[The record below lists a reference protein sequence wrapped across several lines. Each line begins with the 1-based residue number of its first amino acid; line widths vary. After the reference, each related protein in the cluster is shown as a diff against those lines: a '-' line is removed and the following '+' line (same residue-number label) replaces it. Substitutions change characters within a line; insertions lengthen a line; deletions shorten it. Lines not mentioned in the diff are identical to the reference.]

1 MKKIIMYFNE
11 KIISIAILVFSLSSF
26 SFSQWPGAGGKMPA
40 IGVVNGSVMDS
51 TSGLP
56 IEYASISLVNMRS
69 DEVVTGALSDKTGRF
84 NIREIP
90 LGRYR
95 AVVEFIG
102 YATKEISPINIF
114 PGERGSITHDLG
126 SIKLQISSINLAE
139 VEVLGESQFIQTID
153 KQIFTVGK
161 NLAASG
167 GSGEDVLNQVPT
179 VAVDIDGNITLR
191 GDANVTVL
199 IDGKKVGFDR
209 RSMVDNLQASMIEK
223 VEVITNP
230 SAKYDPDGVG
240 GIINLVLKRG
250 AFEGFNGSTSISAGE
265 YNKNNISGNLN
276 FRTDTWNV
284 FSSTSYRTGE
294 RYSDGLR
301 EFDRYWPVIQN
312 PDSLTHLY
320 QNTERTRNSDNI
332 SFRFGGDIYPTPT
345 SIVSYTSTFSKRDQ
359 DSQEIVKQTQ
369 PILNILDVQEIGLE
383 NDWDYSLSYENKF
396 DSKNKKLNA
405 DVSYGYGM
413 EDETEKDSLGNE
425 IKDHQNNKSIIA
437 SFDYEDKLGENFDL
451 EAGFKTTLK
460 ALDDDLFFD
469 DLDYNYN
476 YNEDIYALYTT
487 LGYEINDR
495 LGLKGGL
502 RFEQVETKAKVTG
515 DTTAATSSVTHF
527 VINQAVKE
535 GKFNNPYSHFYPSVF
550 LNYKLTEK
558 QQIQFGYSKRV
569 NRPGTRSL
577 NPFPRKMQ
585 DITHIRTGNPY
596 VKPEYSDV
604 MEINFSSNSR
614 KFNFNTGISYKHTT
628 DQIAWWDRDEIIYN
642 GRPYELL
649 TSGNAE
655 SAENLGGSVIINY
668 RPMPLASFMLT
679 TWWWRSETDGGQYEE
694 DMTGTSYGMYNRG
707 QLTLNIPTVA
717 RLELSVG
724 GRGTMKITSGT
735 IPANF
740 GADLGIEK
748 SFMNNQLSVT
758 LKVNDLF
765 DNRKFIIDTTQ
776 DYELYTQ
783 EMYAERK
790 RGRRTTSLNL
800 RYNFGK
806 QQKKK
811 WDRRNFGGRGGGGG
825 GMDMDY

>member
-1 MKKIIMYFNE
+1 MYFND
-11 KIISIAILVFSLSSF
+11 KTVSIGILVFSLSSF
-26 SFSQWPGAGGKMPA
+26 AFSQWPGAGGKMPA

-84 NIREIP
+84 NIREVP

-114 PGERGSITHDLG
+114 PGEGGGIKHDLG
-126 SIKLQISSINLAE
+126 SMKLQISSINLAE

-250 AFEGFNGSTSISAGE
+250 AFEGFNGNTSLSAGE

-294 RYSDGLR
+294 RISKGLR
-301 EFDRYWPVIQN
+301 EFDYLYFDPSDSVRY
-312 PDSLTHLY
+312 LY
-320 QNTERTRNSDNI
+320 QDTKRTRNSDNI
-332 SFRFGGDIYPTPT
+332 SFRFGGDLYPTPSST
-345 SIVSYTSTFSKRDQ
+345 ISYTSTFSKRDQ
-359 DSQEIVKQTQ
+359 DSQEIVETTR
-369 PILNILDVQEIGLE
+369 PVASILDVQENGLE
-383 NDWDYSLSYENKF
+383 NDWDHSLSYENKF
-396 DSKNKKLNA
+396 DSKDRKLKV
-405 DVSYGYGM
+405 DVSYGIG
-413 EDETEKDSLGNE
+413 EENETEENLGNE
-425 IKDHQNNKSIIA
+425 VKDHHDHKSIIA

-460 ALDDDLFFD
+460 TLDDDLLFQD
-469 DLDYNYN
+469 GTYDYLYD
-476 YNEDIYALYTT
+476 EDIYALYTT

-502 RFEQVETKAKVTG
+502 RFEQVETKATVTG
-515 DTTAATSSVTHF
+515 DIIAPTSITHF
-527 VINQAVKE
+527 IINRAVKE
-535 GKFNNPYSHFYPSVF
+535 GEFNEPYSHFYPSVF

-558 QQIQFGYSKRV
+558 EQIQFGYSKRV
-569 NRPGTRSL
+569 NRPWTRSL
-577 NPFPRKMQ
+577 NPFPREML
-585 DITHIRTGNPY
+585 DTTHIRTGNPY
-596 VKPEYSDV
+596 VKPEFSDV

-614 KFNFNTGISYKHTT
+614 KFNFNTGVSYKHTT
-628 DQIAWWDRDEIIYN
+628 DAIAWWNRDTIKYHNKIY
-642 GRPYELL
+642 EEL

-655 SAENLGGSVIINY
+655 SAKNLGGSVIINY

-679 TWWWRSETDGGQYEE
+679 TWWWRSETIGGQYEE
-694 DMTGTSYGMYNRG
+694 DMTGTSYGMHNRG

-735 IPANF
+735 IPANYA
-740 GADLGIEK
+740 ADLGIEK
-748 SFMNNQLSVT
+748 SFLNNRLSVT

-765 DNRKFIIDTTQ
+765 DNRKFIIDTRQ
-776 DYELYTQ
+776 DYELYIQ

-811 WDRRNFGGRGGGGG
+811 WDRRNFGRGNGGG

>member
-1 MKKIIMYFNE
+1 MKTKIKYYNGKVIPIGLLIF
-11 KIISIAILVFSLSSF
+11 LFSTVAYG
-26 SFSQWPGAGGKMPA
+26 QWSGTRGKMPA

-51 TSGLP
+51 TSGQPL
-56 IEYASISLVNMRS
+56 EYASISLVNMRS

-84 NIREIP
+84 NIREVP

-102 YATKEISPINIF
+102 YAEKEISPINIF
-114 PGERGSITHDLG
+114 PGEGGGIEQNLG
-126 SIKLQISSINLAE
+126 NIQLRISSVNLAQI
-139 VEVLGESQFIQTID
+139 EVLGESQFIQTID

-240 GIINLVLKRG
+240 GIINLILRRG
-250 AFEGFNGSTSISAGE
+250 AFEGFNGNTSLSAGE

-276 FRTDTWNV
+276 YRTDTWNV

-294 RYSDGLR
+294 RYSKGLR
-301 EFDRYWPVIQN
+301 QFDYLYFDPSDSIRYLHQVTKRI
-312 PDSLTHLY
+312 
-320 QNTERTRNSDNI
+320 RNSNNI
-332 SFRFGGDIYPTPT
+332 SFRFGGDLYPTPT
-345 SIVSYTSTFSKRDQ
+345 TTISYTSTFSKRDQ
-359 DSQEIVKQTQ
+359 DSQEIVKTTR
-369 PILNILDVQEIGLE
+369 PVESILDVIENGLE
-383 NDWDYSLSYENKF
+383 NDWDHSLSYENKF
-396 DSKNKKLNA
+396 NSKDRKLNA
-405 DVSYGYGM
+405 DISYGIGK
-413 EDETEKDSLGNE
+413 ENETEKNLGNE
-425 IKDHQNNKSIIA
+425 VEDHHDHKSIIA
-437 SFDYEDKLGENFDL
+437 SFDYEDKLGESFDL

-460 ALDDDLFFD
+460 TLDDDLFFQD
-469 DLDYNYN
+469 GTYAY
-476 YNEDIYALYTT
+476 IYDEEIKALYTT

-502 RFEQVETKAKVTG
+502 RFEQVETKAKVAG
-515 DTTAATSSVTHF
+515 DTTDATSITHF
-527 VINQAVKE
+527 LINQAVKKDE
-535 GKFNNPYSHFYPSVF
+535 IDEPYSHFYPSVF
-550 LNYKLTEK
+550 LNFKLTEK
-558 QQIQFGYSKRV
+558 EQIQFGYSKRV
-569 NRPGTRSL
+569 NRPRTRSL
-577 NPFPRKMQ
+577 NPFPREML
-585 DITHIRTGNPY
+585 DTTHIRTGNPY

-628 DQIAWWDRDEIIYN
+628 DAIAWWDRDEIIYN
-642 GRPYELL
+642 GVSYELL

-655 SAENLGGSVIINY
+655 SAKNLGGSVIINY

-679 TWWWRSETDGGQYEE
+679 TWWWRSETEGGQYED

-707 QLTLNIPTVA
+707 QFTLNIPTVA

-735 IPANF
+735 IPANY
-740 GADLGIEK
+740 GADLGLEK
-748 SFMNNQLSVT
+748 SFMENRLSVT

-765 DNRKFIIDTTQ
+765 NNRKFIINTEQ
-776 DYELYTQ
+776 DYAEYTQ
-783 EMYAERK
+783 VMYAERK
-790 RGRRTTSLNL
+790 RGRRTTSINF

-811 WDRRNFGGRGGGGG
+811 WDRRNFGRGNGGG

>member
-1 MKKIIMYFNE
+1 MKTKIKYYNSKVIPIGLLMFLF
-11 KIISIAILVFSLSSF
+11 STIAYG
-26 SFSQWPGAGGKMPA
+26 QWSGTRGKMPA

-51 TSGLP
+51 TSGQPL
-56 IEYASISLVNMRS
+56 EYASISLVNMRS

-84 NIREIP
+84 NIREVP

-102 YATKEISPINIF
+102 FATKEISPINIS
-114 PGERGSITHDLG
+114 PGEGGSIEHDLG
-126 SIKLQISSINLAE
+126 SIKLQISSVNLAE

-199 IDGKKVGFDR
+199 IDGKKTGGHR

-250 AFEGFNGSTSISAGE
+250 AFEGFNGSTSLSAGE

-276 FRTDTWNV
+276 YRTDTWNV

-301 EFDRYWPVIQN
+301 LFDKHWPNIQN
-312 PDSLTHLY
+312 PDSVTYLY
-320 QNTERTRNSDNI
+320 QNTERTRNSNNI
-332 SFRFGGDIYPTPT
+332 SFRFGGDLYPTPT
-345 SIVSYTSTFSKRDQ
+345 STISYTSTFGKRDQ
-359 DSQEIVKQTQ
+359 DSQEITKTTR
-369 PILNILDVQEIGLE
+369 PDPDILKVQENGLE
-383 NDWDYSLSYENKF
+383 NEWDHSLSYENKF
-396 DSKNKKLNA
+396 NSKDRKLKV
-405 DVSYGYGM
+405 DFSYGIGK
-413 EDETEKDSLGNE
+413 ENETENSGGGNE
-425 IKDHQNNKSIIA
+425 VLDHHDHTSSIG
-437 SFDYEDKLGENFDL
+437 SFDYEDKLGENFAL
-451 EAGFKTTLK
+451 EAGLKTTLK
-460 ALDDDLFFD
+460 TLDDDLFFQD
-469 DLDYNYN
+469 GTYAY
-476 YNEDIYALYTT
+476 IYDEEIKALYTT

-495 LGLKGGL
+495 LSLKGGL

-515 DTTAATSSVTHF
+515 DTTATTSITHF
-527 VINQAVKE
+527 VINNAVKSGE
-535 GKFNNPYSHFYPSVF
+535 FNNPYKHFYPSMF
-550 LNYKLTEK
+550 INYKLTEK
-558 QQIQFGYSKRV
+558 EQIQFGFSKRV
-569 NRPGTRSL
+569 NRPRTRSL
-577 NPFPRKMQ
+577 NPFPRDML
-585 DITHIRTGNPY
+585 DITRIRTGNPY

-604 MEINFSSNSR
+604 MEINFSSHSR
-614 KFNFNTGISYKHTT
+614 KFNFNTGVSYKHTT
-628 DQIAWWDRDEIIYN
+628 DAIAWWDRDEIEYDSTY
-642 GRPYELL
+642 YEVL

-655 SAENLGGSVIINY
+655 SAKKLGGSVIINY

-679 TWWWRSETDGGQYEE
+679 TWWWRSETTGGQYEE

-707 QLTLNIPTVA
+707 QFTLNIPTVA

-735 IPANF
+735 IPANY

-748 SFMNNQLSVT
+748 SFINNRLSVT

-765 DNRKFIIDTTQ
+765 DNRKFIIDTIQ
-776 DYELYTQ
+776 DYTDYTQ

>member
-1 MKKIIMYFNE
+1 MYSYE
-11 KIISIAILVFSLSSF
+11 KSVSIGILVFSLSSF
-26 SFSQWPGAGGKMPA
+26 AFSQWPGAGGKMPA

-250 AFEGFNGSTSISAGE
+250 AFEGFNGSTSLSAGE

-276 FRTDTWNV
+276 FRTDNWNV
-284 FSSTSYRTGE
+284 FGSTSYRMGE
-294 RYSDGLR
+294 RYSEGLR
-301 EFDRYWPVIQN
+301 EFDYLYFN
-312 PDSLTHLY
+312 PIDSVRSLY
-320 QNTERTRNSDNI
+320 QNTEDIKNSNNI
-332 SFRFGGDIYPTPT
+332 SFRFGGDLYPTSSST
-345 SIVSYTSTFSKRDQ
+345 ISYTSTFSNRDK
-359 DSQEIVKQTQ
+359 DNQEIIQTTR
-369 PILNILDVQEIGLE
+369 PVTSILDVKENGLE
-383 NDWDYSLSYENKF
+383 NGWDHSLSYENKF
-396 DSKNKKLNA
+396 NSKERKLNA
-405 DVSYGYGM
+405 DISYGIEE
-413 EDETEKDSLGNE
+413 EDETEKNLGNIVE
-425 IKDHQNNKSIIA
+425 DHQNSKSIIA

-460 ALDDDLFFD
+460 TLEDDLFFQNGTY
-469 DLDYNYN
+469 DYLYD
-476 YNEDIYALYTT
+476 EDIYALYTT

-502 RFEQVETKAKVTG
+502 RFEQVETKANVIG
-515 DTTAATSSVTHF
+515 DTTATTSITHF
-527 VINQAVKE
+527 VINNAVKSGE
-535 GKFNNPYSHFYPSVF
+535 LNNPYSHFYPSVF
-550 LNYKLTEK
+550 LNYKLTER

-569 NRPGTRSL
+569 NRPWTGSL
-577 NPFPRKMQ
+577 NPFPREML
-585 DITHIRTGNPY
+585 DTARIRTGNPY

-614 KFNFNTGISYKHTT
+614 KFNFNTGVSYKHTT
-628 DQIAWWDRDEIIYN
+628 DAIAWWDRDEIIYN
-642 GRPYELL
+642 DEPYELL

-655 SAENLGGSVIINY
+655 SAKNLGGSIIINY
-668 RPMPLASFMLT
+668 RPMPLASLMLT
-679 TWWWRSETDGGQYEE
+679 TWWWRSETVGGE
-694 DMTGTSYGMYNRG
+694 DENEMTGTSYGMHNRG

-735 IPANF
+735 IPANY

-748 SFMNNQLSVT
+748 SFMNNRLSVT

-776 DYELYTQ
+776 DYDLYIQ

-811 WDRRNFGGRGGGGG
+811 WNRRNFGGRGGGGG

>member
-1 MKKIIMYFNE
+1 MYFND
-11 KIISIAILVFSLSSF
+11 KTVSIGILVFSLSSF
-26 SFSQWPGAGGKMPA
+26 AFSQWPGAGGKMPA

-90 LGRYR
+90 LGKYR

-114 PGERGSITHDLG
+114 PGEGGGIKHDLG
-126 SIKLQISSINLAE
+126 SLKLQISSINLAG

-250 AFEGFNGSTSISAGE
+250 AFEGFNGSTSLSAGE

-294 RYSDGLR
+294 RISKGLR
-301 EFDRYWPVIQN
+301 EFNYLYSDPS
-312 PDSLTHLY
+312 DSVRELDQETK
-320 QNTERTRNSDNI
+320 RIRNSDNI
-332 SFRFGGDIYPTPT
+332 SFRFGGDLYPTPT
-345 SIVSYTSTFSKRDQ
+345 STISYTSTFSKRDQ
-359 DSQEIVKQTQ
+359 DGQEIVKTTK
-369 PILNILDVQEIGLE
+369 PVSSILNVYENGLE
-383 NDWDYSLSYENKF
+383 NDWDHSLSYENKF
-396 DSKNKKLNA
+396 NSKDRKLNA
-405 DVSYGYGM
+405 DISYGIGN
-413 EDETEKDSLGNE
+413 ENETEENRGNE
-425 IKDHQNNKSIIA
+425 VKDHHDHKSIIA
-437 SFDYEDKLGENFDL
+437 SFDYEDKLGKSFDL

-460 ALDDDLFFD
+460 TLDDDLFFQD
-469 DLDYNYN
+469 GTYDYLYG
-476 YNEDIYALYTT
+476 EDIYALYTT

-502 RFEQVETKAKVTG
+502 RFEQVETKAEVTG
-515 DTTAATSSVTHF
+515 DTTDATSITHF
-527 VINQAVKE
+527 LINDAVKKNE
-535 GKFNNPYSHFYPSVF
+535 IDEPYRQFYPSVF

-577 NPFPRKMQ
+577 NPFPREML
-585 DITHIRTGNPY
+585 DTTHVRTGNPY

-614 KFNFNTGISYKHTT
+614 KFNFNTGVSYKHTT
-628 DQIAWWDRDEIIYN
+628 DAIAWWDRDEIIYN

-655 SAENLGGSVIINY
+655 SAKNLGGSVIINY

-679 TWWWRSETDGGQYEE
+679 TWWWRSETTGGQYEE
-694 DMTGTSYGMYNRG
+694 DMTGTSYGMHNRG

-735 IPANF
+735 IPANYA
-740 GADLGIEK
+740 ADLGIEK
-748 SFMNNQLSVT
+748 SFLNNRLSVT

-765 DNRKFIIDTTQ
+765 DNRKFIIDTSQ

-811 WDRRNFGGRGGGGG
+811 WDRRNFGRGNGGG

>member
-11 KIISIAILVFSLSSF
+11 KMVSIGIRVFLLSTF
-26 SFSQWPGAGGKMPA
+26 AFSQWPGAGGKMPA

-51 TSGLP
+51 TSGLS

-84 NIREIP
+84 NIREVP

-114 PGERGSITHDLG
+114 PGEGGGIEQNIG
-126 SIKLQISSINLAE
+126 NIQLQISSINLAE

-199 IDGKKVGFDR
+199 IDGKKVGGHR

-250 AFEGFNGSTSISAGE
+250 AFEGFNGSTSLSAGQ

-294 RYSDGLR
+294 RYSKGLR
-301 EFDRYWPVIQN
+301 EFDYLYFDPSDSVRY
-312 PDSLTHLY
+312 LY
-320 QNTERTRNSDNI
+320 QDTKRIRNSDNI
-332 SFRFGGDIYPTPT
+332 SFRFGGDLYPTPT
-345 SIVSYTSTFSKRDQ
+345 STISYTSTFGKRDQ
-359 DSQEIVKQTQ
+359 DSQEIVETTR
-369 PILNILDVQEIGLE
+369 PVASILDVQENGLE
-383 NDWDYSLSYENKF
+383 NDWDHSFSYENKF
-396 DSKNKKLNA
+396 NSKDRKLNA
-405 DVSYGYGM
+405 NVSYGYGV
-413 EDETEKDSLGNE
+413 EDETEENLGNE
-425 IKDHQNNKSIIA
+425 VKDHHDHNSIIA
-437 SFDYEDKLGENFDL
+437 SFDYEDKLGENFAL

-460 ALDDDLFFD
+460 TLDDDMFFQD
-469 DLDYNYN
+469 GTYDYLYDEN
-476 YNEDIYALYTT
+476 IYALYTT

-502 RFEQVETKAKVTG
+502 RFEQVETKADVTG
-515 DTTAATSSVTHF
+515 DTTIATSITHF
-527 VINQAVKE
+527 VINQAVKKDVIDE
-535 GKFNNPYSHFYPSVF
+535 PYSHFYPSVF

-558 QQIQFGYSKRV
+558 EQIQFSFSKRV
-569 NRPGTRSL
+569 NRPWTRSL
-577 NPFPRKMQ
+577 NPFPREML
-585 DITHIRTGNPY
+585 DTTHIRTGNPY

-614 KFNFNTGISYKHTT
+614 KFNFNTGVSYKHTT
-628 DQIAWWDRDEIIYN
+628 DAIAWWDRDEIIYN
-642 GRPYELL
+642 GVPYELL

-655 SAENLGGSVIINY
+655 SAKDLGGSVIINY
-668 RPMPLASFMLT
+668 RPMPLASLMLT
-679 TWWWRSETDGGQYEE
+679 TWWWRSETDGGQDE
-694 DMTGTSYGMYNRG
+694 DEMTGTSYGMHNRC

-735 IPANF
+735 IPANY

-748 SFMNNQLSVT
+748 SFMNNRLSVT

-790 RGRRTTSLNL
+790 RGRRTTSINL

-811 WDRRNFGGRGGGGG
+811 WDRRNFGRGNGGGG

>member
-1 MKKIIMYFNE
+1 MYSYE
-11 KIISIAILVFSLSSF
+11 KSVSIGILVFSLSNF
-26 SFSQWPGAGGKMPA
+26 AFSQWPGAGGKMPA

-102 YATKEISPINIF
+102 YATKEISPLNIF
-114 PGERGSITHDLG
+114 PGEGGGIEQNLG
-126 SIKLQISSINLAE
+126 NIQLQISSINLAG

-276 FRTDTWNV
+276 FRTDTWNL

-825 GMDMDY
+825 GGMDMDY

>member
-1 MKKIIMYFNE
+1 MKKIIMYFND
-11 KIISIAILVFSLSSF
+11 KTVSIGILVFSLSSF
-26 SFSQWPGAGGKMPA
+26 AFSQWPGAGGKMPA

-84 NIREIP
+84 NIREVP
-90 LGRYR
+90 LGKYR

-114 PGERGSITHDLG
+114 PGEGGGIKHDLG
-126 SIKLQISSINLAE
+126 SMKLQISSINLAG

-250 AFEGFNGSTSISAGE
+250 AFEGFNGSTSLSAGE

-294 RYSDGLR
+294 RISKGLR
-301 EFDRYWPVIQN
+301 EFDYLYINPNDSVRY
-312 PDSLTHLY
+312 LY
-320 QNTERTRNSDNI
+320 QDTERKRNSDNI
-332 SFRFGGDIYPTPT
+332 SFRFGGDLYPTSSST
-345 SIVSYTSTFSKRDQ
+345 ISYTSTFSKRDQ
-359 DSQEIVKQTQ
+359 DSQEIVQTTR
-369 PILNILDVQEIGLE
+369 PVTSILDVKENGLE
-383 NDWDYSLSYENKF
+383 NGWDHSLSYENKF
-396 DSKNKKLNA
+396 NSKDRKLNA
-405 DVSYGYGM
+405 DISYGIEE
-413 EDETEKDSLGNE
+413 EDEIEKNLGNE
-425 IKDHQNNKSIIA
+425 VKDHQNNKSIIA

-460 ALDDDLFFD
+460 TLDDDLFFQD
-469 DLDYNYN
+469 ETYDYFYD
-476 YNEDIYALYTT
+476 EDIYALYTT

-502 RFEQVETKAKVTG
+502 RFEQVETKASVIG
-515 DTTAATSSVTHF
+515 DTTAATSITHF
-527 VINQAVKE
+527 VINEAVRE
-535 GKFNNPYSHFYPSVF
+535 GEIPEPYSQLYPSVF

-569 NRPGTRSL
+569 NRPRTRSL
-577 NPFPRKMQ
+577 NPFPREML
-585 DITHIRTGNPY
+585 DTTHIRTGNPY

-614 KFNFNTGISYKHTT
+614 KFNFNTGVSYKHTT
-628 DQIAWWDRDEIIYN
+628 DAIAWWDRDEIIYN

-655 SAENLGGSVIINY
+655 SAKNLGGSVIINY

-679 TWWWRSETDGGQYEE
+679 TWWWRSETTGGQYEE
-694 DMTGTSYGMYNRG
+694 DMTGTSYGMHNRG

-735 IPANF
+735 IPANYA
-740 GADLGIEK
+740 ADFGIEK
-748 SFMNNQLSVT
+748 SFLNNRLSVT

-765 DNRKFIIDTTQ
+765 DNRKFIIDTRQ

-811 WDRRNFGGRGGGGG
+811 WDRRNFGRGNGGG

>member
-1 MKKIIMYFNE
+1 MYFND
-11 KIISIAILVFSLSSF
+11 KTVSIGILVFSLSTF
-26 SFSQWPGAGGKMPA
+26 AFSQRPGAGGKMPA

-90 LGRYR
+90 LGKYR

-114 PGERGSITHDLG
+114 PGEGGGIKHDLG
-126 SIKLQISSINLAE
+126 SLKLQISSINLAG

-250 AFEGFNGSTSISAGE
+250 AFEGFNGSTSLSAGE

-294 RYSDGLR
+294 RISKGLR
-301 EFDRYWPVIQN
+301 EFNYFYSDPSDSVRY
-312 PDSLTHLY
+312 LY
-320 QNTERTRNSDNI
+320 QDTKRIRNSDNI
-332 SFRFGGDIYPTPT
+332 SFRFGGDLYPTPT
-345 SIVSYTSTFSKRDQ
+345 STISYTSTFSNRDQ
-359 DSQEIVKQTQ
+359 DSQEIVEQTR
-369 PILNILDVQEIGLE
+369 PIRSIRDIQDNGLE
-383 NDWDYSLSYENKF
+383 NDWDHSFSYENKF
-396 DSKNKKLNA
+396 NSKDRKLNA

-413 EDETEKDSLGNE
+413 ENETEEDSLGNE
-425 IKDHQNNKSIIA
+425 IKDHHDYKSIIA
-437 SFDYEDKLGENFDL
+437 SFDYEDKLGESFDL
-451 EAGFKTTLK
+451 ESGFKTTLK

-535 GKFNNPYSHFYPSVF
+535 GEFNNPYSHFYPSVF

-558 QQIQFGYSKRV
+558 EQIQFGYSKRV
-569 NRPGTRSL
+569 NRPHTRSL
-577 NPFPRKMQ
+577 NPFPREMQ

-596 VKPEYSDV
+596 VRPEYSDV
-604 MEINFSSNSR
+604 LEINFSSNSR
-614 KFNFNTGISYKHTT
+614 KFNFNTGVSYKHTT
-628 DQIAWWDRDEIIYN
+628 DAIAWWDRDEIIYN

-655 SAENLGGSVIINY
+655 SAKNLGGSVIINY

-679 TWWWRSETDGGQYEE
+679 TWWWRSETTGGQYEE
-694 DMTGTSYGMYNRG
+694 DMTGTSYGMHNRG

-717 RLELSVG
+717 RIELSVG

-735 IPANF
+735 IPANYA
-740 GADLGIEK
+740 ADLGIEK
-748 SFMNNQLSVT
+748 SFLNNRLSVT

-765 DNRKFIIDTTQ
+765 DNRKFIIDTIQ
-776 DYELYTQ
+776 NYDLYTQ

>member
-1 MKKIIMYFNE
+1 MKKFHIRYSSILIAFLTFN
-11 KIISIAILVFSLSSF
+11 IFSDNLQG
-26 SFSQWPGAGGKMPA
+26 QWPGAGGKMPA

-51 TSGLP
+51 TSGQPL
-56 IEYASISLVNMRS
+56 EYASISLVNMRS

-84 NIREIP
+84 NIREVP

-102 YATKEISPINIF
+102 YAAKEISPINIF
-114 PGERGSITHDLG
+114 PGEGGGIEQNLG
-126 SIKLQISSINLAE
+126 NIQLRISSVNLAQ

-250 AFEGFNGSTSISAGE
+250 AFEGFNGNTSLSAGE

-276 FRTDTWNV
+276 YRTDTWNV

-294 RYSDGLR
+294 RYSKGLR
-301 EFDRYWPVIQN
+301 EFDYLYFYPS
-312 PDSLTHLY
+312 DSVRKLY
-320 QNTERTRNSDNI
+320 QDTKRIRNSNNI
-332 SFRFGGDIYPTPT
+332 SFRFGGDLYPNPT
-345 SIVSYTSTFSKRDQ
+345 STISYTSTFSKRDQ
-359 DSQEIVKQTQ
+359 DSQEIIATTL
-369 PILNILDVQEIGLE
+369 PLASILDVKENGLE
-383 NDWDYSLSYENKF
+383 NDWDHSLSYENKF
-396 DSKNKKLNA
+396 NSKDRKLNA
-405 DVSYGYGM
+405 DVSYGIGR
-413 EDETEKDSLGNE
+413 ENETEKTLGNKV
-425 IKDHQNNKSIIA
+425 KDHHAHKSIIA
-437 SFDYEDKLGENFDL
+437 SFDYEDKLGEKIAL

-460 ALDDDLFFD
+460 ALDDDLFFQD
-469 DLDYNYN
+469 GTYDYLYD
-476 YNEDIYALYTT
+476 EDIYALYTT

-502 RFEQVETKAKVTG
+502 RFERVETIARVAG
-515 DTTAATSSVTHF
+515 DTTGATSITHF
-527 VINQAVKE
+527 VINQAVKSGE
-535 GKFNNPYSHFYPSVF
+535 FNNPYSHFYPSMF

-558 QQIQFGYSKRV
+558 EQIQFGYSKRV
-569 NRPGTRSL
+569 NRPRTRSL
-577 NPFPRKMQ
+577 NPFPREML
-585 DITHIRTGNPY
+585 DTTHIRNGNPY
-596 VKPEYSDV
+596 VKPEFSDV

-614 KFNFNTGISYKHTT
+614 KFNFITGISYKHTV
-628 DQIAWWDRDEIIYN
+628 DAIAWWDRDEIIYN
-642 GRPYELL
+642 GVSYELL
-649 TSGNAE
+649 TTGNADSE
-655 SAENLGGSVIINY
+655 KDLAGSIIINY
-668 RPMPLASFMLT
+668 RPLPLIGLMFT
-679 TWWWRSETDGGQYEE
+679 TWWWGSKTDGGQYEE
-694 DMTGTSYGMYNRG
+694 DMTGTSYGMHNRG

-717 RLELSVG
+717 RLELSVSG
-724 GRGTMKITSGT
+724 MTMKLAHGT
-735 IPANF
+735 IGPSY

-748 SFMNNQLSVT
+748 SFMNNRLSVT

-765 DNRKFIIDTTQ
+765 NNRKFIINTEQ
-776 DYELYTQ
+776 DYAEYKQ
-783 EMYAERK
+783 VMYAERK
-790 RGRRTTSLNL
+790 RGRRTTSINL

-811 WDRRNFGGRGGGGG
+811 WGRKNFGRGEGGG

>member
-1 MKKIIMYFNE
+1 MYFND
-11 KIISIAILVFSLSSF
+11 KTVSIGILVFSLSSF
-26 SFSQWPGAGGKMPA
+26 AFSQWPGAGGKMPA

-90 LGRYR
+90 LGKYR

-114 PGERGSITHDLG
+114 PGEGGGIKHDLG
-126 SIKLQISSINLAE
+126 SLKLQISSINLAG

-250 AFEGFNGSTSISAGE
+250 AFEGFNGSTSLSAGE

-294 RYSDGLR
+294 RFSDGLR

-312 PDSLTHLY
+312 PDSLTQLY

-332 SFRFGGDIYPTPT
+332 SFRFGGDLYPTPT
-345 SIVSYTSTFSKRDQ
+345 STISYTSTFSNRDQ
-359 DSQEIVKQTQ
+359 DSQEIVEQTR
-369 PILNILDVQEIGLE
+369 PIRSIRDIQDNGLE
-383 NDWDYSLSYENKF
+383 NDWDHSFSYENKF
-396 DSKNKKLNA
+396 NSKDRKLNA

-413 EDETEKDSLGNE
+413 ENETEEDSLGNE
-425 IKDHQNNKSIIA
+425 IKDHHDHISTIV
-437 SFDYEDKLGENFDL
+437 SFDYEDKFGEKLAL
-451 EAGFKTTLK
+451 ESGFKTTLK

-535 GKFNNPYSHFYPSVF
+535 GEFNNPYSHFYPSVF

-558 QQIQFGYSKRV
+558 EQIQFGYSKRV
-569 NRPGTRSL
+569 NRPHTRSL
-577 NPFPRKMQ
+577 NPFPREMQ

-596 VKPEYSDV
+596 VRPEYSDV
-604 MEINFSSNSR
+604 LEINFSSNSR
-614 KFNFNTGISYKHTT
+614 KFNFNTGVSYKHTT
-628 DQIAWWDRDEIIYN
+628 DAIAWWDRDEIIYN

-655 SAENLGGSVIINY
+655 SAKNLGGSVIINY

-679 TWWWRSETDGGQYEE
+679 TWWWRSETTGGQYEE
-694 DMTGTSYGMYNRG
+694 DMTGTSYGMHNRG

-717 RLELSVG
+717 RIELSVG

-735 IPANF
+735 IPANYA
-740 GADLGIEK
+740 ADLGIEK
-748 SFMNNQLSVT
+748 SFLNNRLSVT

-765 DNRKFIIDTTQ
+765 DNRKFIIDTIQ
-776 DYELYTQ
+776 NYDLYTQ

-811 WDRRNFGGRGGGGG
+811 WNRRNFGRGNGGG

>member
-1 MKKIIMYFNE
+1 MYFNE
-11 KIISIAILVFSLSSF
+11 KMVSIGIRVFLLSTF
-26 SFSQWPGAGGKMPA
+26 AFSQWPGAGGKMPA

-84 NIREIP
+84 NIREVP

-114 PGERGSITHDLG
+114 PGEGGGIKHDLG
-126 SIKLQISSINLAE
+126 SMKLQISSINLAE

-250 AFEGFNGSTSISAGE
+250 AFEGFNGNTSLSAGE

-301 EFDRYWPVIQN
+301 KFDKHWPNIQN
-312 PDSLTHLY
+312 PDSVTYLY

-332 SFRFGGDIYPTPT
+332 SFRFGGDLYPTPSST
-345 SIVSYTSTFSKRDQ
+345 ISYTSTFSKRDQ
-359 DSQEIVKQTQ
+359 DSQEIVETTR
-369 PILNILDVQEIGLE
+369 PVASILDVQENGLE
-383 NDWDYSLSYENKF
+383 NDWDHSLSYENKF
-396 DSKNKKLNA
+396 DSKDRKLKV
-405 DVSYGYGM
+405 DVSYGIG
-413 EDETEKDSLGNE
+413 EENETEENLGNE
-425 IKDHQNNKSIIA
+425 VKDHHDHKSIIA

-460 ALDDDLFFD
+460 TLDDDLLFQD
-469 DLDYNYN
+469 GTYDYLYD
-476 YNEDIYALYTT
+476 EDIYALYTT

-502 RFEQVETKAKVTG
+502 RFEQVETKATVTG
-515 DTTAATSSVTHF
+515 DIIAPTSITHF
-527 VINQAVKE
+527 VINRAVKE
-535 GKFNNPYSHFYPSVF
+535 GEFNEPYSHFYPSVF

-558 QQIQFGYSKRV
+558 EQIQFGYSKRV
-569 NRPGTRSL
+569 NRPRTRSL
-577 NPFPRKMQ
+577 NPFPREML
-585 DITHIRTGNPY
+585 DTTHIRTGNPY
-596 VKPEYSDV
+596 VKPEFSDV

-614 KFNFNTGISYKHTT
+614 KFNFNTGVSYKHTT
-628 DQIAWWDRDEIIYN
+628 DAIAWWNRDTIKYHNKIY
-642 GRPYELL
+642 EEL

-655 SAENLGGSVIINY
+655 SAKNLGGSVIINY

-679 TWWWRSETDGGQYEE
+679 TWWWRSETIGGQYEE

-735 IPANF
+735 IPANYA
-740 GADLGIEK
+740 ADLGIEK
-748 SFMNNQLSVT
+748 SFLNNRLSVT

-765 DNRKFIIDTTQ
+765 DNRKFIIDTRQ
-776 DYELYTQ
+776 NYELYIQ

-811 WDRRNFGGRGGGGG
+811 WDRRNFGRGNGGG

>member
-1 MKKIIMYFNE
+1 MYFNE
-11 KIISIAILVFSLSSF
+11 KMVSIGILVFSLSTF
-26 SFSQWPGAGGKMPA
+26 AFSQWPGAGGKMPA
-40 IGVVNGSVMDS
+40 IGIVNGSVMDS

-84 NIREIP
+84 NIREVP

-95 AVVEFIG
+95 AVLEFIG

-114 PGERGSITHDLG
+114 PGEGGGITHDLG
-126 SIKLQISSINLAE
+126 SMKLQISSINLAE

-250 AFEGFNGSTSISAGE
+250 AFEGFNGSTSLSAGE

-284 FSSTSYRTGE
+284 FSSTSYRMGE

-301 EFDRYWPVIQN
+301 KFDKHWPNIQN
-312 PDSLTHLY
+312 PDSVTYLY

-332 SFRFGGDIYPTPT
+332 SFRFGGDLYPTPSST
-345 SIVSYTSTFSKRDQ
+345 ISYTSTFSKRDQ
-359 DSQEIVKQTQ
+359 DSQEIVETTR
-369 PILNILDVQEIGLE
+369 PVASILDVRENGLE
-383 NDWDYSLSYENKF
+383 NDWDHSLSYENKF
-396 DSKNKKLNA
+396 DSKDRKLKV
-405 DVSYGYGM
+405 DVSYGIG
-413 EDETEKDSLGNE
+413 EENETEENLGNE
-425 IKDHQNNKSIIA
+425 VKDHHDHKSIIA

-460 ALDDDLFFD
+460 TLDDDLLFQD
-469 DLDYNYN
+469 GTYDYLYD
-476 YNEDIYALYTT
+476 EDIYALYTT

-502 RFEQVETKAKVTG
+502 RFEQVETKATVTG
-515 DTTAATSSVTHF
+515 DIIAPTSITHF
-527 VINQAVKE
+527 VINRAVKE
-535 GKFNNPYSHFYPSVF
+535 GEFNEPYSHFYPSVF

-558 QQIQFGYSKRV
+558 EQIQFGYSKRV
-569 NRPGTRSL
+569 NRPRTRSL
-577 NPFPRKMQ
+577 NPFPREML
-585 DITHIRTGNPY
+585 DTTHIRTGNPY
-596 VKPEYSDV
+596 VKPEFSDV

-614 KFNFNTGISYKHTT
+614 KFNFNTGVSYKHTT
-628 DQIAWWDRDEIIYN
+628 DAIAWWNRDTIKYHNKIY
-642 GRPYELL
+642 EEL

-655 SAENLGGSVIINY
+655 SAKNLGGSVIINY

-679 TWWWRSETDGGQYEE
+679 TWWWRSETIGGQYEE
-694 DMTGTSYGMYNRG
+694 DMTGTSYGMHNRG

-735 IPANF
+735 IPANYA
-740 GADLGIEK
+740 ADLGIEK
-748 SFMNNQLSVT
+748 SFLNNRLSVT

-765 DNRKFIIDTTQ
+765 DNRKFIIDTRQ
-776 DYELYTQ
+776 DYELYIQ

-811 WDRRNFGGRGGGGG
+811 WDRRNFGRGNGGG

>member
-1 MKKIIMYFNE
+1 MKKIIMYFND
-11 KIISIAILVFSLSSF
+11 KTVSIGILVFSLSSF
-26 SFSQWPGAGGKMPA
+26 AFSQWPGAGGKMPA

-114 PGERGSITHDLG
+114 PGEGGGIEHDLG
-126 SIKLQISSINLAE
+126 SMKLQISSINLAE

-250 AFEGFNGSTSISAGE
+250 AFEGFNGSTSLSAGQ

-276 FRTDTWNV
+276 FRTDNWNV
-284 FSSTSYRTGE
+284 FSNTSYRTGE
-294 RYSDGLR
+294 RYSKGLR
-301 EFDRYWPVIQN
+301 EFDYLYFDPSDSVRY
-312 PDSLTHLY
+312 LY
-320 QNTERTRNSDNI
+320 QDTKRIRNSDNI
-332 SFRFGGDIYPTPT
+332 SFRFGGDLYPTPT
-345 SIVSYTSTFSKRDQ
+345 STISYTSTFGKRDQ
-359 DSQEIVKQTQ
+359 DSQEIVETTR
-369 PILNILDVQEIGLE
+369 PFASILDVQENGLE
-383 NDWDYSLSYENKF
+383 NDWDHSLSYENKF
-396 DSKNKKLNA
+396 NSKDRKINA
-405 DVSYGYGM
+405 DISYGIGK
-413 EDETEKDSLGNE
+413 ENETEKNLGNE
-425 IKDHQNNKSIIA
+425 VEDHHDHKSIIA
-437 SFDYEDKLGENFDL
+437 SLDYEDKLGESFDL
-451 EAGFKTTLK
+451 EAGFKTMLK
-460 ALDDDLFFD
+460 TLDDDLFFQD
-469 DLDYNYN
+469 GTYDYLYG
-476 YNEDIYALYTT
+476 EDIYALYTT

-495 LGLKGGL
+495 LGLKVGL
-502 RFEQVETKAKVTG
+502 RFEQVETKAEVSG
-515 DTTAATSSVTHF
+515 DTTDATSITHF
-527 VINQAVKE
+527 LINQAVKKE
-535 GKFNNPYSHFYPSVF
+535 VIDEPYSHFYPSVF

-558 QQIQFGYSKRV
+558 EQIQFSFSKRV
-569 NRPGTRSL
+569 NRPWTRSL
-577 NPFPRKMQ
+577 NPFP
-585 DITHIRTGNPY
+585 DEILDTTHIRTGNPY

-614 KFNFNTGISYKHTT
+614 KFNFNTGVSYKHIT
-628 DQIAWWDRDEIIYN
+628 DKIAWWDRDEIIYN
-642 GRPYELL
+642 GVSYELL

-655 SAENLGGSVIINY
+655 SAKNLGGSVIVNY
-668 RPMPLASFMLT
+668 RPMPLASLMLT
-679 TWWWRSETDGGQYEE
+679 TWWWRSETDGGQDENE
-694 DMTGTSYGMYNRG
+694 MTGTSYGMHNRG

-735 IPANF
+735 IPANY

-748 SFMNNQLSVT
+748 SFINNRLSVT

-776 DYELYTQ
+776 DYDLYTQ

-790 RGRRTTSLNL
+790 RGRRTASINL

-811 WDRRNFGGRGGGGG
+811 WDRRNFGGHGGGG

>member
-11 KIISIAILVFSLSSF
+11 KMVSIGIRVFLLSTLA
-26 SFSQWPGAGGKMPA
+26 FSQWPGAGGKMPA

-51 TSGLP
+51 TSGLS

-84 NIREIP
+84 NIREVP

-114 PGERGSITHDLG
+114 PGEGGGIEQNIG
-126 SIKLQISSINLAE
+126 NIQLQISSVNLAE

-199 IDGKKVGFDR
+199 IDGKKVGGHR

-250 AFEGFNGSTSISAGE
+250 AFEGFNGSTSLSAGE

-276 FRTDTWNV
+276 FRTDNWNV

-294 RYSDGLR
+294 RYSKGLR
-301 EFDRYWPVIQN
+301 EFDYLYFDPSDSVRY
-312 PDSLTHLY
+312 LY
-320 QNTERTRNSDNI
+320 QDTKRKRNSDNI
-332 SFRFGGDIYPTPT
+332 SFRFGGDLYPTPT
-345 SIVSYTSTFSKRDQ
+345 STISYTSTFGNRDQ
-359 DSQEIVKQTQ
+359 DSREIVETTR
-369 PILNILDVQEIGLE
+369 PVASILDVQENGLE
-383 NDWDYSLSYENKF
+383 NDWDHSFSYENKF
-396 DSKNKKLNA
+396 NSKDRKLNA
-405 DVSYGYGM
+405 NVSYGYGV
-413 EDETEKDSLGNE
+413 EDETEENE
-425 IKDHQNNKSIIA
+425 GKEVKDHHDHNSIIA
-437 SFDYEDKLGENFDL
+437 SFDYEDKLGENFAL

-460 ALDDDLFFD
+460 TLDDDMFFQD
-469 DLDYNYN
+469 GTYDYLYDEN
-476 YNEDIYALYTT
+476 IYALYTT

-515 DTTAATSSVTHF
+515 DTTIATSITHF
-527 VINQAVKE
+527 VINQAVKKDVIDE
-535 GKFNNPYSHFYPSVF
+535 PYSHFYPSVF

-558 QQIQFGYSKRV
+558 EQIQFGYSKRI
-569 NRPGTRSL
+569 NRPWTRSL
-577 NPFPRKMQ
+577 NPFPREML
-585 DITHIRTGNPY
+585 DTTHIRTGNPY

-614 KFNFNTGISYKHTT
+614 KFNFNTGVSYKHTT
-628 DQIAWWDRDEIIYN
+628 DAIAWWDRDEIIYN
-642 GRPYELL
+642 GVPYELL

-655 SAENLGGSVIINY
+655 SAKDLGGSVIINY
-668 RPMPLASFMLT
+668 RPMPLASLMLT
-679 TWWWRSETDGGQYEE
+679 TWWWRSETDGGQDED
-694 DMTGTSYGMYNRG
+694 DMTGTSYGMHNRG

-735 IPANF
+735 IPANY

-748 SFMNNQLSVT
+748 SFMNNRLSVT

-790 RGRRTTSLNL
+790 RGRRTTSINL

-806 QQKKK
+806 QEKKK
-811 WDRRNFGGRGGGGG
+811 WDRRNFGRGNGGG